1 MNTGQNRDRFPDI
14 DRILADVFAEDAPPS
29 EPPLLIPALLAR
41 TALTRQ
47 RPAWR
52 IPSRWLPSNVAWRP
66 RTHGRLNTMTPVR
79 IAAAAAA
86 ISVLAVVGGI
96 VPRATGP
103 GGNDLV
109 ARPSPSPVA
118 LPVAGDGATGDL
130 DAGTTYV
137 LDDLWYVGSADLIL
151 TAPATGWFHN
161 GGGNIAKDLLAD
173 PVGPAFAEVL
183 ITPWWRA
190 RNLTADPCHWR
201 SGGELDP
208 PVGPTADD
216 LATALVEQAAGNA
229 SAPTDVTVGG
239 YPGKRVELSLPVG
252 LDIATCDGGEFF
264 RWSDESGGLNGG
276 WPPNNQS
283 NIVYILD
290 VGDMR
295 AVIDTLYTPDAS
307 EADLAEAE
315 QLIASMRFEWP
326 APSPSP
332 ASASPVATVGG

>member
-1 MNTGQNRDRFPDI
+1 MNSYQNGERFPDI
-14 DRILADVFAEDAPPS
+14 DQILADVFAEDAPPS

-52 IPSRWLPSNVAWRP
+52 IPSRWLPPNVAWRP
-66 RTHGRLNTMTPVR
+66 RTHGRLNTMATPIR
-79 IAAAAAA
+79 IAVAAAA
-86 ISVLAVVGGI
+86 IGILAVVGGI
-96 VPRATGP
+96 VPRTTGP
-103 GGNDLV
+103 AGPNLV
-109 ARPSPSPVA
+109 ASPSPSPTASPIA
-118 LPVAGDGATGDL
+118 LPVGGNAPL
-130 DAGTTYV
+130 EAGTTYF

-151 TAPATGWFHN
+151 TVPATGWLHAS
-161 GGGNIAKDLLAD
+161 GGNLAKDLLAD
-173 PVGPAFAEVL
+173 PVGPVFAEVL

-239 YPGKRVELSLPVG
+239 YPGKRLELSLPAG
-252 LDIATCDGGEFF
+252 LDMATCDGGEFF
-264 RWSDESGGLNGG
+264 RWWDEIGSGEKGG
-276 WPPNNQS
+276 YPPNNQS

-315 QLIASMRFEWP
+315 QLIASMRFEFP

-332 ASASPVATVGG
+332 AVSPSPAA

>member
-1 MNTGQNRDRFPDI
+1 MNTYQNGERLPDI
-14 DRILADVFAEDAPPS
+14 DLILADVFAEDAPPS

-66 RTHGRLNTMTPVR
+66 RAHGRLNTMTTPIK

-86 ISVLAVVGGI
+86 IGVLAVVGSI
-96 VPRATGP
+96 VPRTPGP
-103 GGNDLV
+103 GGPNLV
-109 ARPSPSPVA
+109 ASPSPSPMASPILV
-118 LPVAGDGATGDL
+118 PDGDL
-130 DAGTTYV
+130 EAGTTYV
-137 LDDLWYVGSADLIL
+137 LDDLWDVGSADL
-151 TAPATGWFHN
+151 TFTVPGTGWFT
-161 GGGNIAKDLLAD
+161 GGSGKDGNWAKDPIAD

-201 SGGELDP
+201 SGGEFDP

-252 LDIATCDGGEFF
+252 LDIATCDGGDFF
-264 RWSDESGGLNGG
+264 RWWDEFGGEKGG
-276 WPPNNQS
+276 WPPHDQS

-332 ASASPVATVGG
+332 SA

>member
-1 MNTGQNRDRFPDI
+1 MSVTRASTTLGVVALVLVAGSAAGTTAQSS
-14 DRILADVFAEDAPPS
+14 VPPS
-29 EPPLLIPALLAR
+29 ASPQGE
-41 TALTRQ
+41 
-47 RPAWR
+47 
-52 IPSRWLPSNVAWRP
+52 
-66 RTHGRLNTMTPVR
+66 
-79 IAAAAAA
+79 AA
-86 ISVLAVVGGI
+86 G
-96 VPRATGP
+96 
-103 GGNDLV
+103 
-109 ARPSPSPVA
+109 SPVPGSAA
-118 LPVAGDGATGDL
+118 LPVLLPDGDL
-130 DAGTTYV
+130 EAGTTYV
-137 LDDLWYVGSADLIL
+137 LDDLWDVGSADLIL
-151 TAPATGWFHN
+151 TVPATGWFAN
-161 GGGNIAKDLLAD
+161 GGGNLYRDLIADQ
-173 PVGPAFAEVL
+173 VGPAFAEVL
-183 ITPWWRA
+183 LSPWWRA

-252 LDIATCDGGEFF
+252 LDIATCDNGDFF
-264 RWSDESGGLNGG
+264 RWWDEFGGEKGG
-276 WPPNNQS
+276 WPPHNQS

-326 APSPSP
+326 SPAPSPSP
-332 ASASPVATVGG
+332 ST